1 MALGAAAQAA
11 GLLLEEDPAA
21 VARRWGTAEGPSYEA
36 VPRDDAKLTRIADTL
51 SGADNLLRQR

>member
-21 VARRWGTAEGPSYEA
+21 VARGWGTAEGPAYEA
-36 VPRDDAKLTRIADTL
+36 VGRDEGTVRRIANTL
-51 SGADNLLRQR
+51 TDAGDLLRRH